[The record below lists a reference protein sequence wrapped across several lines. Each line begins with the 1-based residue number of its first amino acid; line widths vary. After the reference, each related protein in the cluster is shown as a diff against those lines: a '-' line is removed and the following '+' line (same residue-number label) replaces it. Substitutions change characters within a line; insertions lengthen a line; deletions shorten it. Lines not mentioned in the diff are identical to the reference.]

1 MPFCFSKVPLYFSRP
16 ESLSWRS
23 GRKMKKKTAV
33 FYCIMG
39 SIHLQ
44 RAYPPNSSHR

>member
-1 MPFCFSKVPLYFSRP
+1 MPFCFSKVPLYFFRP
-16 ESLSWRS
+16 ESLSWRF
-23 GRKMKKKTAV
+23 GRKMKKTAV

>member
-1 MPFCFSKVPLYFSRP
+1 MPFCFSKVPLYFFPAGESLVALRP
-16 ESLSWRS
+16 ENE
-23 GRKMKKKTAV
+23 KKTV
-33 FYCIMG
+33 VSYCIMG

>member
-1 MPFCFSKVPLYFSRP
+1 MPFCFSKVPLYFFPAGESLVALRP
-16 ESLSWRS
+16 E
-23 GRKMKKKTAV
+23 KNTAV

>member
-1 MPFCFSKVPLYFSRP
+1 MPFCFSKVPLYFFRP
-16 ESLSWRS
+16 ESLLWRS
-23 GRKMKKKTAV
+23 GRKMKKTAV

>member
-1 MPFCFSKVPLYFSRP
+1 MPFCFFKVPLYFFRP

-23 GRKMKKKTAV
+23 GRKMKKTAV

>member
-1 MPFCFSKVPLYFSRP
+1 MPFCFSKVPLYFFSAGESLVALRP
-16 ESLSWRS
+16 ENE
-23 GRKMKKKTAV
+23 KKTAV